1 MKILIKLKRRKLTQ
15 DYCCVFFINSNTDF
29 SILLNFVRISTF
41 RTLNGDFKTSVGFL
55 SLFTLCL
62 KSSLFSL
69 QAFTWKKEI
78 KINKKYIF
86 ELLQKVQL
94 IY

>member
-1 MKILIKLKRRKLTQ
+1 MQIYYENFNKIIKKKTYARLLLFF
-15 DYCCVFFINSNTDF
+15 FFINSNTDF
-29 SILLNFVRISTF
+29 SILLNLVRISTF

-69 QAFTWKKEI
+69 QTFTWRKR
-78 KINKKYIF
+78 N
-86 ELLQKVQL
+86 
-94 IY
+94 